1 MEERKI
7 RIVLAKLGLDDHTRP
22 LYVVSQGLRDAGM
35 EIIYLGLF
43 QTPERVVK
51 AAIAE
56 DADAIGLS
64 FHTMHYIGWVGATIN
79 LLKENKAEDICLFI
93 GGVIPAD
100 DKIHLETVGV
110 DEVFR
115 PGTSMEVITSH
126 IKEIVKKKRW
136 QAAPKPPKL

>member
-1 MEERKI
+1 MKERKV
-7 RIVLAKLGLDDHTRP
+7 RFVLAKLGLDDHTRP
-22 LYVVSQGLRDAGM
+22 LFVLSQALRDAGM
-35 EIIYLGLF
+35 EVIYLGLF

-64 FHTMHYIGWVGATIN
+64 FHTMHYIGWVGETIN
-79 LLKENKAEDICLFI
+79 LLKENKAEDICLFV

-100 DKIHLETVGV
+100 DKLLLEKVGV

-115 PGTSMEVITSH
+115 PGTPIEVITSH

-136 QAAPKPPKL
+136 HVAPKR

>member
-7 RIVLAKLGLDDHTRP
+7 RFVLAKLGLDDHTRP
-22 LYVVSQGLRDAGM
+22 LFVISKALRDAGM
-35 EIIYLGLF
+35 EVIYLGLF

-64 FHTMHYIGWVGATIN
+64 FHTMHYIGWVGETIN
-79 LLKENKAEDICLFI
+79 LLKENKAEDVCLFV

-100 DKIHLETVGV
+100 DKLLLEKVGV

-115 PGTSMEVITSH
+115 PGTPIEVITSH

-136 QAAPKPPKL
+136 HVAPKR

>member
-1 MEERKI
+1 MEERKV
-7 RIVLAKLGLDDHTRP
+7 RFVLAKLGLNDHTRP
-22 LYVVSQGLRDAGM
+22 LFVLSQALRDAGM
-35 EIIYLGLF
+35 EVIYLGLF

-64 FHTMHYIGWVGATIN
+64 FHTMHYIGWVGETIN
-79 LLKENKAEDICLFI
+79 LLKENKAEDVCLFV

-100 DKIHLETVGV
+100 DKLLFEKIGV

-115 PGTSMEVITSH
+115 PGTPIEVITSH
-126 IKEIVKKKRW
+126 IKEIVKRKRW
-136 QAAPKPPKL
+136 HVAPKR

>member
-1 MEERKI
+1 MEERKV
-7 RIVLAKLGLDDHTRP
+7 RFVLAKLGLDDHTRP
-22 LYVVSQGLRDAGM
+22 LFVISQALRDAGM
-35 EIIYLGLF
+35 EVIYLGLF

-64 FHTMHYIGWVGATIN
+64 FHTMHYIGWVGETIN
-79 LLKENKAEDICLFI
+79 LLKENKVEDICLFI
-93 GGVIPAD
+93 GGVIPAE
-100 DKIHLETVGV
+100 DKVLLEKVGV

-115 PGTSMEVITSH
+115 PGTPIEVITSH

-136 QAAPKPPKL
+136 HVAPKR

>member
-1 MEERKI
+1 MEERKV
-7 RIVLAKLGLDDHTRP
+7 RFVLAKLGLDDHTRP
-22 LYVVSQGLRDAGM
+22 LFVISQALRDAGM
-35 EIIYLGLF
+35 EVIYLGLF

-64 FHTMHYIGWVGATIN
+64 FHTMHYIGWVGETIN
-79 LLKENKAEDICLFI
+79 LLKENKAEDVCLFV

-100 DKIHLETVGV
+100 DKLLLEKVGV

-115 PGTSMEVITSH
+115 PGTPIEVITSH

-136 QAAPKPPKL
+136 HVAKR

>member
-1 MEERKI
+1 MEERKV
-7 RIVLAKLGLDDHTRP
+7 RFVLAKLGLDDHSRP
-22 LYVVSQGLRDAGM
+22 LYVLSQGLRDAGM
-35 EIIYLGLF
+35 EVIYLGLF

-64 FHTMHYIGWVGATIN
+64 FHTMHYIGWVGETIN
-79 LLKENKAEDICLFI
+79 LLKENKAEDVCLFV

-100 DKIHLETVGV
+100 DKLLLEKIGV

-115 PGTSMEVITSH
+115 PGTPIEVITSH
-126 IKEIVKKKRW
+126 IKEIVKKRRW
-136 QAAPKPPKL
+136 HVAPKR

>member
-1 MEERKI
+1 MKERKV
-7 RIVLAKLGLDDHTRP
+7 RFVLAKLGLDDHTRP
-22 LYVVSQGLRDAGM
+22 LFVLSQALRDAGM
-35 EIIYLGLF
+35 EVIYLGLF

-64 FHTMHYIGWVGATIN
+64 FHAMHYIGWVGETIN
-79 LLKENKAEDICLFI
+79 LLKENKAEDICLFV

-100 DKIHLETVGV
+100 DKLLLEKVGV

-115 PGTSMEVITSH
+115 PGTPIEVITSH

-136 QAAPKPPKL
+136 HVAPKR